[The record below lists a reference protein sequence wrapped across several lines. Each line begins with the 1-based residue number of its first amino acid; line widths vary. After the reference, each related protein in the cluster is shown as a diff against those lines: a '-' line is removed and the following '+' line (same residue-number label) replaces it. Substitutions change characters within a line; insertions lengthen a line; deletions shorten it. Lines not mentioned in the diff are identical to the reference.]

1 MRIGRHWLVMVMVLL
16 TPGLLWSM
24 EKPRT
29 GRQPAG
35 SQPARPEFGHGDAT
49 EMKIFV
55 LRYQQADQLAS
66 IINAVIPSHEATI
79 AVDSMSHKLIV
90 AASPDIVD
98 KIGQVIAE
106 LDNPPADEVDVP
118 QMLYRIYMLELPS
131 EHGDLKSFSMVLE
144 GTSQLTPAQ
153 LLGVAQDAEVQ
164 IDSFSQ
170 QPEDARWQKWTL
182 GIEGRAASNDS
193 LKRVLEG
200 IPESRMTELRWD
212 DEPSTPLTTQPAPL
226 PDGLSKHIHQ
236 LLGSNVQ
243 TVGYWFGNLSV
254 PGTVRAPIGP
264 WLFDM
269 QVNRSTQ
276 ANQVELEI
284 TVESD
289 WQSGQT
295 AWQILG
301 NSVRSHIT
309 KPVIIGY
316 NREIHGTRTMGA
328 MVIVPQE
335 APVL

>member
-1 MRIGRHWLVMVMVLL
+1 MRKYWITVLVVMLI
-16 TPGLLWSM
+16 PGLLWST

-29 GRQPAG
+29 ERRRAG
-35 SQPARPEFGHGDAT
+35 AQTAPPDEAPESAREIR
-49 EMKIFV
+49 IFA
-55 LRYQQADQLAS
+55 LRYQQADGLAS
-66 IINAVIPSHEATI
+66 IISALVPSHEATI
-79 AVDSMSHKLIV
+79 AVDAASQSLIV
-90 AASPDIVD
+90 ATSPDRMQQI
-98 KIGQVIAE
+98 QRVIE
-106 LDNPPADEVDVP
+106 QLDIPSDDDLDVP

-131 EHGDLKSFSMVLE
+131 EHGDLKSFSMALE

-170 QPEDARWQKWTL
+170 EPEDARWQKWEL
-182 GIEGRAASNDS
+182 AIEGRAGSNDS
-193 LKRVLEG
+193 LKRMLEG
-200 IPESRMTELRWD
+200 IPESRMTELRWN
-212 DEPSTPLTTQPAPL
+212 DEASTPLTTQPAPL
-226 PDGLSKHIHQ
+226 PDGLSKHIRQ
-236 LLGSNVQ
+236 LLGPDVQ

-269 QVNRSTQ
+269 SVDRSTQ

-301 NSVRSHIT
+301 NTVRSHIS
-309 KPVIIGY
+309 KPLIIGY
-316 NREIHGTRTMGA
+316 NRLRSGTRTMGA
-328 MVIVPQE
+328 LVIVPQE
-335 APVL
+335 DNLF